1 MFLDEALFTLDAK
14 NILQENLF
22 IILSSV
28 KMIALSRLMSIL
40 RFSIIV
46 PMRWLS
52 GKTHTLSDNY
62 WSVKSMFRA
71 VDFLYDAMLKLKKY
85 GWKILDEQFMLNIF
99 KPLKL
104 KTLDKYVKYIFDF
117 KKNSN

>member
-1 MFLDEALFTLDAK
+1 MDETFFTLDAD

-22 IILSSV
+22 IVLSSV
-28 KMIALSRLMSIL
+28 KMFALSRLMSIL
-40 RFSIIV
+40 RFYIIV

-71 VDFLYDAMLKLKKY
+71 VDFLYDAMLKLEKD
-85 GWKILDEQFMLNIF
+85 GWKILDEKFMLNMNF
-99 KPLKL
+99 
-104 KTLDKYVKYIFDF
+104 
-117 KKNSN
+117 